1 MTLQESFLEKSW
13 DDLLSRN
20 NDRIIARFVSLDSSS
35 QKTVLDHLRRM
46 TTESGWHPEQV
57 RSALSALQALTDQE
71 NINGH

>member
-20 NDRIIARFVSLDSSS
+20 KDRIIARYGSLDAGS
-35 QKTVLDHLRRM
+35 QKTVLNHLHRM

-57 RSALSALQALTDQE
+57 KSAHSALQALVDQE
-71 NINGH
+71 I